1 MTARSATF
9 EELDRVKL
17 YTTRSAQV
25 ALLPIIAVV
34 FVAYL
39 VIGIAMPVLPLHVHQ
54 DLGFGPFVVGLVA
67 GIQFAAALV
76 SRFWAG
82 RRADAHG
89 AKRAMVSGLA
99 IASGAGLLYLLSL
112 AVAGRP
118 AVSLAVLLVG
128 RATLGVAESAIITG
142 ALSWGLARL
151 GAENTG
157 RVMSW
162 VGTALWGAF
171 AAGAPAGSALYASH
185 GFAAIAIATTGI
197 PLATLLLVAR
207 LDDLSTLAAGRPEYG
222 PVLRAVWRPGLA
234 VAFTGVGF
242 AAITTFIGLLYAQQ
256 GWSPIWLAF
265 TTFSV
270 AFMAG
275 RLALGHLPDRRGG
288 ARVALAC
295 IVVEAA
301 GLALIW
307 LAPAALV
314 ALVGVTVTG
323 LGYSLVYPALGVEA
337 LRSAPPQS
345 RGLAMGAYTA
355 FLDLAQGLAA
365 PLLGL
370 VAARAGL
377 TSVYLVSALVV
388 LASCVITLRIPRKG
402 DVS

>member
-1 MTARSATF
+1 MTVRSATF
-9 EELDRVKL
+9 EDLDRVDSN
-17 YTTRSAQV
+17 TTRSAPV

-54 DLGFGPFVVGLVA
+54 DLGLGTFMVGLVS
-67 GIQFAAALV
+67 GIQFGAALV

-89 AKRAMVSGLA
+89 AKRAVTSGLA
-99 IASGAGLLYLLSL
+99 IASAAGLLYLGSL
-112 AVAGRP
+112 AFTREP
-118 AVSLAVLLVG
+118 AISVTVLLLG
-128 RATLGVAESAIITG
+128 RAVLGVAESAIITG

-151 GAENTG
+151 GTQNTG

-185 GFAAIAIATTGI
+185 GFAAIAIATTVI
-197 PLATLLLVAR
+197 PLATLALVAR
-207 LDDLSTLAAGRPEYG
+207 LDEVSAPTSARPEYG

-234 VAFTGVGF
+234 LAFTGVGF
-242 AAITTFIGLLYAQQ
+242 AAITTFIALLYAQH

-307 LAPAALV
+307 LAPTASIAL
-314 ALVGVTVTG
+314 LGVTVTG
-323 LGYSLVYPALGVEA
+323 LGYSLIYPALGVEA

-377 TSVYLVSALVV
+377 ASVYLVSTIVV

-402 DVS
+402 VVS

>member
-1 MTARSATF
+1 
-9 EELDRVKL
+9 
-17 YTTRSAQV
+17 
-25 ALLPIIAVV
+25 
-34 FVAYL
+34 
-39 VIGIAMPVLPLHVHQ
+39 
-54 DLGFGPFVVGLVA
+54 
-67 GIQFAAALV
+67 
-76 SRFWAG
+76 
-82 RRADAHG
+82 
-89 AKRAMVSGLA
+89 
-99 IASGAGLLYLLSL
+99 
-112 AVAGRP
+112 
-118 AVSLAVLLVG
+118 
-128 RATLGVAESAIITG
+128 
-142 ALSWGLARL
+142 
-151 GAENTG
+151 
-157 RVMSW
+157 
-162 VGTALWGAF
+162 
-171 AAGAPAGSALYASH
+171 
-185 GFAAIAIATTGI
+185 
-197 PLATLLLVAR
+197 
-207 LDDLSTLAAGRPEYG
+207 
-222 PVLRAVWRPGLA
+222 
-234 VAFTGVGF
+234 
-242 AAITTFIGLLYAQQ
+242 
-256 GWSPIWLAF
+256 
-265 TTFSV
+265 
-270 AFMAG
+270 MAG